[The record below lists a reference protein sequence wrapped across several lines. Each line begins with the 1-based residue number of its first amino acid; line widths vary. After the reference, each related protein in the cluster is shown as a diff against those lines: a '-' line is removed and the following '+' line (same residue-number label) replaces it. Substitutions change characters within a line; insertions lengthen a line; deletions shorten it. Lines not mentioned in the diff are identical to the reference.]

1 MEDKF
6 GGFNNSRTLKMNT
19 SAIYQIKVQ
28 GSLKSSWSDSLSGM
42 NITSFEQDEGVT
54 TLVGKLQDQAA
65 LTGVLQALYES
76 HFPIL
81 LVQLI

>member
-1 MEDKF
+1 MEDNSS
-6 GGFNNSRTLKMNT
+6 GFYKNSNLKMNT
-19 SAIYQIKVQ
+19 PAIYQIKVQ
-28 GSLKSSWSDSLSGM
+28 GSMNSSWSDSLSGM
-42 NITSFEQDEGVT
+42 NITSYEQDGDVT

-81 LVQLI
+81 LVQVI